1 MFRLQKEWQK
11 KAGMAAAVLFTLA
24 AGLLLF
30 YRHWQFELPLY
41 PNVDE
46 QLSLGCIYELLG
58 QHLYAG
64 DIYVLDFFRYPHLT
78 FYYAAAGARILGKFL
93 IGVGTVVVL
102 RYVICASSS

>member
-1 MFRLQKEWQK
+1 MEEGMFRLQKEWQK

-78 FYYAAAGARILGKFL
+78 FTMRQLARAFWVNFL
-93 IGVGTVVVL
+93 SVWAL
-102 RYVICASSS
+102 WWFCAM

>member
-1 MFRLQKEWQK
+1 MEEGMFRLQKEWQK

-58 QHLYAG
+58 QHLYA
-64 DIYVLDFFRYPHLT
+64 
-78 FYYAAAGARILGKFL
+78 
-93 IGVGTVVVL
+93 
-102 RYVICASSS
+102 